1 MLRGQ
6 DDFWGNLV
14 EAAMFETCP
23 NLLLCNSRP
32 DDKLQFKRFVS

>member
-14 EAAMFETCP
+14 EAAMFETCL
-23 NLLLCNSRP
+23 NLLLCIGDLMTNFN
-32 DDKLQFKRFVS
+32 LI